1 MTQHIIYSKNL
12 VECTI
17 NHSRGSAIAKIVGAN
32 VTKYNN
38 IFETRVTMYVYEEI
52 INNEKLTDIINTLHE
67 NVKYLPGHKLPENV
81 VSISNILISIY
92 FNNLI

>member
-1 MTQHIIYSKNL
+1 MNR
-12 VECTI
+12 
-17 NHSRGSAIAKIVGAN
+17 SRGSAIAKIVGTN

-81 VSISNILISIY
+81 ASTSNI
-92 FNNLI
+92 F